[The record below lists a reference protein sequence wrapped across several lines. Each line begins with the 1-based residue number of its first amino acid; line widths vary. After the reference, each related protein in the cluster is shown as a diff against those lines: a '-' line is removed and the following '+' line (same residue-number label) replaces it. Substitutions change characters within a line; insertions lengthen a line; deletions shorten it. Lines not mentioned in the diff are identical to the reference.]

1 MKIVLMIVFFYD
13 VKLLILDEVIV
24 GMDVFGREEV
34 MEILED
40 FVV

>member
-24 GMDVFGREEV
+24 GMDVFGWEEV
-34 MEILED
+34 MELLED